1 MYGGGCREEHASGQS
16 REAEQVVERERGGL
30 VERVEDHA
38 HGVDAACV
46 LVVTWELAA
55 PGGAGLV
62 GAHAGGEEVAL
73 LLPFFVVV
81 V

>member
-1 MYGGGCREEHASGQS
+1 MAIMYGGGCREEHASGQS

-46 LVVTWELAA
+46 LVVTREIAA
-55 PGGAGLV
+55 PGAEDLYEGCCCC
-62 GAHAGGEEVAL
+62 
-73 LLPFFVVV
+73 
-81 V
+81 